1 MTEQNTVPNTDPN
14 TKPNTDVPNCKAD
27 SAAHTLQGCPW
38 QQALPCHLLQ
48 SLIKKPFRKRH
59 PILFWLGMVVLV
71 LALLGTGG
79 ALFGDYDSLSARDR
93 LAVVRVEGLIMQN
106 KATLKWIDRLYRD
119 PSVKGV
125 LLRVDSPGGG
135 AAASQE
141 LHEAITRLQRKK
153 PVVAYMGSVAAS
165 GGLMVA
171 VAAPVVVAN
180 PSAVT
185 GSIGVKMDIPQMQG
199 LMQKL
204 GVGQETLTTGKYKDA
219 GSPFKAMSAQE
230 RSYLQGVLEDM
241 HGQFVE
247 LVAKSRNL
255 PLEKVQAMADGR
267 IFTGR
272 EALALGLVNALGG
285 QDAATALL
293 QKATGIPA
301 ANPLLEQP
309 KESALWKDIL
319 ETALDLEV
327 RSRTASPAFM
337 YVY

>member
-1 MTEQNTVPNTDPN
+1 MTEQHTNSTNSSDCT
-14 TKPNTDVPNCKAD
+14 TG
-27 SAAHTLQGCPW
+27 SAMSGQQACPW
-38 QQALPCHLLQ
+38 QQVAPCHLLQ

-59 PILFWLGMVVLV
+59 PLLFWLGLPVLI
-71 LALLGTGG
+71 LALLGAGG
-79 ALFGDYDSLSARDR
+79 ALFGDTSALPSGDR

-106 KATLKWIDRLYRD
+106 KSTLKWIDRLYRD
-119 PSVKGV
+119 DSVKGV

-141 LHEAITRLQRKK
+141 LHEAIARLQRKK

-185 GSIGVKMDIPQMQG
+185 GSIGVKMDIPQVQG

-219 GSPFKAMSAQE
+219 GSPFKAMTEQD

-241 HGQFVE
+241 HHQFVE
-247 LVAKSRNL
+247 LVAKSRKL
-255 PLEKVQAMADGR
+255 PVEQVQALADGR

-272 EALALGLVNALGG
+272 EALGLGLVDVLGG
-285 QDAATALL
+285 QDAATGLL

-301 ANPLLEQP
+301 ENPLFEQP

-319 ETALDLEV
+319 ETALDLDL
-327 RSRTASPAFM
+327 RSRTTSPAFM
-337 YVY
+337 YVF

>member
-1 MTEQNTVPNTDPN
+1 MIEQETPSPQST
-14 TKPNTDVPNCKAD
+14 PNCAPAG
-27 SAAHTLQGCPW
+27 AAKVPAPCPW
-38 QQALPCHLLQ
+38 QQIAPCHLLQ

-59 PILFWLGMVVLV
+59 PLLFWLGLPVLIV
-71 LALLGTGG
+71 ALLGAGG
-79 ALFGDYDSLSARDR
+79 ALFGDTSPLPTGER

-119 PSVKGV
+119 DSVKGV

-141 LHEAITRLQRKK
+141 LHEAIVRLQRKK

-185 GSIGVKMDIPQMQG
+185 GSIGVKMDIAQVQG

-219 GSPFKAMSAQE
+219 GSPFKAMTEQE
-230 RSYLQGVLEDM
+230 RSYLQGVLDDM
-241 HGQFVE
+241 HQQFVA

-255 PLEKVQAMADGR
+255 PLEKVLAIADGR

-285 QDAATALL
+285 QDAATNLL
-293 QKATGIPA
+293 QKATGITA
-301 ANPLLEQP
+301 NNPLLEQP

-319 ETALDLEV
+319 ETALDLDL
-327 RSRTASPAFM
+327 RSRTTSPGFM